1 MRGNKYISADN
12 RNFKY
17 SRSMKSNSQI
27 CGILN
32 LGNNCYL
39 NSGLKIL
46 TSCKELVDQLKKS
59 NYNGTDKNIISILN
73 DAFYIL
79 LNNIVY
85 NIENFINYF
94 YKLNYDFT
102 FRAQC
107 IFIKFYSYS
116 DWEYR

>member
-46 TSCKELVDQLKKS
+46 ASCKELVDQLKKV
-59 NYNGTDKNIISILN
+59 IIMELIKIL
-73 DAFYIL
+73 YL
-79 LNNIVY
+79 Y
-85 NIENFINYF
+85 
-94 YKLNYDFT
+94 
-102 FRAQC
+102 
-107 IFIKFYSYS
+107 
-116 DWEYR
+116 